1 MRKNGQVRIIGGRW
15 RSRRL
20 RCAAVH
26 GLRPSP
32 DALRETLFN
41 WLAARLPGAACLDLF
56 AGSGALGF
64 EAASRGA
71 AHVALVESHP
81 RAVAALRANRAALQA
96 EGQVDIF
103 PGRAMRFLRG
113 GGDGDG
119 DGGDG
124 DGDGDGR
131 GAPGECNQTGG
142 ESNDA
147 PGRRFDII
155 FLDPPFAA
163 PGLLAAACQNL
174 RPHLN
179 PRALIYIESPPAAAL
194 PLAADWRIIRRKRRG
209 AAQSTLIQT

>member
-20 RCAAVH
+20 RCAAVR

-113 GGDGDG
+113 GGDGNG
-119 DGGDG
+119 
-124 DGDGDGR
+124 GDGDGR
-131 GAPGECNQTGG
+131 GDPGESNQTGDDGDGCG
-142 ESNDA
+142 ESNDT
-147 PGRRFDII
+147 PGRHFDII